1 MLPVGPD
8 MSLGNNHTTLMGV
21 SRKSWK
27 QTNPNMTCDKKITQI
42 CWVVMCWSVW
52 LVPCLSDYRRG
63 YLEVGMHFPQ
73 PPTQAFSRGARL
85 LSLPTSACST
95 ISNIPF
101 PNIVKSHC
109 TFQIL
114 ESWPGLLV
122 YLIITWSCVWNT
134 GKALWPSINV
144 RLRAAKVRFSQIL
157 EYSVCSI
164 TLAKESKEKKE
175 NGNSRVTF

>member
-1 MLPVGPD
+1 M
-8 MSLGNNHTTLMGV
+8 
-21 SRKSWK
+21 K
-27 QTNPNMTCDKKITQI
+27 TNKTNMTCDKKITQI
-42 CWVVMCWSVW
+42 CWVVICWSVW

-114 ESWPGLLV
+114 ESWPWPQG
-122 YLIITWSCVWNT
+122 YLIITRSAWNT
-134 GKALWPSINV
+134 GKTFKPPINV
-144 RLRAAKVRFSQIL
+144 RFRAAKITFDQIL
-157 EYSVCSI
+157 EYSIHFRRKTVTVGSRF
-164 TLAKESKEKKE
+164 
-175 NGNSRVTF
+175 SRV